1 MHLRKLGLLVDDEK
15 GQPRIRELEDAREH
29 LSLTW
34 LRVPLAA

>member
-1 MHLRKLGLLVDDEK
+1 LRKLGLLVDDEK

-29 LSLTW
+29 LTLAW